1 MSGEATLRDIAP
13 SAFLPTLLFG
23 IGQGAVVPVVALS
36 ALDLGASTGVAS
48 LVVALAGIGQLA
60 GDIPAGQLASR
71 FGERSTM
78 LGAIGLLS
86 VALVACVLASSV
98 WVLGAAIV
106 VTGLA
111 TAVWAVARQ
120 SYVTDVVPLHLR
132 ARALST
138 LGGSQRIGMFIGPF
152 LGAGALQL
160 AGTDGAYLL
169 QIVAAGAAGG
179 LLLGLRDVGAVASG
193 NMQPVPSNVRT
204 VVRDHL
210 PVLRTLG
217 IGVLVIGAV
226 RASRQAVIPLWADH
240 IGLEPAAASL
250 VFGVANALDMLLFY
264 PAGKVMDSYGRTWV
278 AVPFLLTLGV
288 AHLLMPLTSTTT
300 TLTAVA
306 VLMGVGN
313 GMGSGIIMTLGAD
326 VAPQEGRPQFLGVWR
341 LCSDSGSAAGPLLIS
356 GVTVLAS
363 LGPAIAVMGGV
374 SLAGAWVIRRWIPP
388 LSALARA

>member
-1 MSGEATLRDIAP
+1 MTSPVTLRDIAP

-23 IGQGAVVPVVALS
+23 IGQGAVIPVVALS

-48 LVVALAGIGQLA
+48 LVVALAGVGQLS

-71 FGERSTM
+71 WGERSTM
-78 LGAIGLLS
+78 LGASALLS
-86 VALVACVLASSV
+86 IALVGCILAPSV

-106 VTGLA
+106 VTGMA

-120 SYVTDVVPLHLR
+120 SYVTHLVPLELR

-138 LGGSQRIGMFIGPF
+138 LGGSQRIGMFLGPF

-169 QIVAAGAAGG
+169 QIVAATAAGG
-179 LLLGLRDVGAVASG
+179 VLLALRDVSSPAPA
-193 NMQPVPSNVRT
+193 PVTSVPPNVRRI
-204 VVRDHL
+204 VREHL

-217 IGVLVIGAV
+217 LGVMVIGAV
-226 RASRQAVIPLWADH
+226 RASRQAVIPLWAAH
-240 IGLEPAAASL
+240 IGLEPAATSL

-264 PAGKVMDSYGRTWV
+264 PAGKVMDVYGRAWV
-278 AVPFLLTLGV
+278 AVPFLLTLGF
-288 AHLLMPLTSTTT
+288 AHLLLPLTATVAG
-300 TLTAVA
+300 LTAVA
-306 VLMGVGN
+306 VLMGIGN

-326 VAPQEGRPQFLGVWR
+326 VAPLVGRPQFLGVWR
-341 LCSDSGSAAGPLLIS
+341 LCSDTGSAAGPLLIS
-356 GVTVLAS
+356 GVTVVAS
-363 LGPAIAVMGGV
+363 LGPAVAVVGGV

-388 LSALARA
+388 LSALSGT

>member
-1 MSGEATLRDIAP
+1 MTSPVTLRDIAP

-23 IGQGAVVPVVALS
+23 IGQGAVIPVVALS

-48 LVVALAGIGQLA
+48 LVVALAGVGQLS

-71 FGERSTM
+71 WGERSTM
-78 LGAIGLLS
+78 LGASALLS
-86 VALVACVLASSV
+86 IALVGCILAPSV

-106 VTGLA
+106 VTGMA

-120 SYVTDVVPLHLR
+120 SYVTHLVPLELR

-138 LGGSQRIGMFIGPF
+138 LGGSQRIGMFLGPF

-169 QIVAAGAAGG
+169 QIVAATAAGG
-179 LLLGLRDVGAVASG
+179 VLLALRDVSSPAPA
-193 NMQPVPSNVRT
+193 PVTSVTPNVRRI
-204 VVRDHL
+204 VREHL

-217 IGVLVIGAV
+217 LGVMVIGAV
-226 RASRQAVIPLWADH
+226 RASRQAVIPLWAAH
-240 IGLEPAAASL
+240 IGLEPAATSL

-264 PAGKVMDSYGRTWV
+264 PAGKVMDVYGRAWV
-278 AVPFLLTLGV
+278 AVPFLLTLGF
-288 AHLLMPLTSTTT
+288 AHLLLPLTATVAG
-300 TLTAVA
+300 LTAVA
-306 VLMGVGN
+306 VLMGIGN

-326 VAPQEGRPQFLGVWR
+326 VAPLVGRPQFLGVWR
-341 LCSDSGSAAGPLLIS
+341 LCSDTGSAAGPLLIS
-356 GVTVLAS
+356 GVTVVAS
-363 LGPAIAVMGGV
+363 LGPAVAVVGGV

-388 LSALARA
+388 LSALSGT